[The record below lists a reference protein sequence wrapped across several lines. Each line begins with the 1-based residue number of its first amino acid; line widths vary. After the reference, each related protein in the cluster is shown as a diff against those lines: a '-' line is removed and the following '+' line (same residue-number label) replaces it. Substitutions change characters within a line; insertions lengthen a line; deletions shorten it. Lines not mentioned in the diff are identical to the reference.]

1 MLLSPLIV
9 TVLAAMAVDM
19 VIWRRDRGSFF
30 YREPRISR
38 GRLFGLLKFRTL
50 RRGVLNEMRAAGGH
64 ARLYEADPANLTWAG
79 RRLLK
84 PWYLDELPQ
93 LLNVLRGDISLV
105 GPRPWPPEMVER
117 QVAEGRDYRN
127 RILAGLTGPA
137 QVTKGEGI
145 PYEDLDSQ
153 YLECWNTLSNWAVV
167 RYDLKILWRTV
178 VVIARGEGL
187 NF

>member
-1 MLLSPLIV
+1 
-9 TVLAAMAVDM
+9 
-19 VIWRRDRGSFF
+19 
-30 YREPRISR
+30 
-38 GRLFGLLKFRTL
+38 
-50 RRGVLNEMRAAGGH
+50 
-64 ARLYEADPANLTWAG
+64 
-79 RRLLK
+79 
-84 PWYLDELPQ
+84 
-93 LLNVLRGDISLV
+93 
-105 GPRPWPPEMVER
+105 MVER